1 MQSQTHRTRS
11 ANADENQQK
20 LYDEIQAWYQKVVPG
35 ESSPDKAR
43 KYEAL

>member
-1 MQSQTHRTRS
+1 MQAQAHRSRS
-11 ANADENQQK
+11 ANMEDNYQK
-20 LYDEIQAWYQKVVPG
+20 LYQEIQNIYHKVVPG